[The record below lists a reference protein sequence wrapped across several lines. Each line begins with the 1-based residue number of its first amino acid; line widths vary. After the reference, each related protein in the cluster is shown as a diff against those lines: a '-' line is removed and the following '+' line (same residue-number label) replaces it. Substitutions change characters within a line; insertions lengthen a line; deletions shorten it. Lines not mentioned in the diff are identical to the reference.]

1 MPPQARH
8 YDTPGLMTCDRQGDA
23 PTGSTAFLSW
33 HQISTETSPGSRR
46 DSFQSSA
53 LWFSPAGTGRPGEVS
68 AQRGWRCSRWGLQP
82 PHRTGISAALAGPT
96 AAGKLDSPSRPPVLS
111 FPFTYF
117 VFFFKSQKGFLKPF
131 PGEFE
136 TVWRQSPS
144 QERRPSQASEC
155 GMTIAPTAP
164 LPPSTPASSS
174 LQKGVRGG
182 ERNPVI
188 PQPPRPRPRQD
199 TSHFTEESSEES
211 WLGVQLELS
220 LSPVSGSYVK

>member
-117 VFFFKSQKGFLKPF
+117 VFFLNHKKVFSNPFLGSLKLSGDRVLLRKGDLH
-131 PGEFE
+131 
-136 TVWRQSPS
+136 
-144 QERRPSQASEC
+144 RPQNVA
-155 GMTIAPTAP
+155 
-164 LPPSTPASSS
+164 
-174 LQKGVRGG
+174 
-182 ERNPVI
+182 
-188 PQPPRPRPRQD
+188 
-199 TSHFTEESSEES
+199 
-211 WLGVQLELS
+211 
-220 LSPVSGSYVK
+220 

>member
-1 MPPQARH
+1 MFKVGPP
-8 YDTPGLMTCDRQGDA
+8 A
-23 PTGSTAFLSW
+23 PTQNRHFRCTRWSNCCRKAGLAF
-33 HQISTETSPGSRR
+33 TPT
-46 DSFQSSA
+46 SA
-53 LWFSPAGTGRPGEVS
+53 L
-68 AQRGWRCSRWGLQP
+68 
-82 PHRTGISAALAGPT
+82 
-96 AAGKLDSPSRPPVLS
+96 
-111 FPFTYF
+111 FPLHLLC
-117 VFFFKSQKGFLKPF
+117 FFFKSQKGFLKPF

-164 LPPSTPASSS
+164 LPPSTSASSS

>member
-82 PHRTGISAALAGPT
+82 PHRTGISAALAGVYNDRISGYLGLGSGT
-96 AAGKLDSPSRPPVLS
+96 GIGIGVTGHRKHSGWKKMFLVLIVLW
-111 FPFTYF
+111 FLRHINYQ
-117 VFFFKSQKGFLKPF
+117 KSLKCALKWTCF
-131 PGEFE
+131 I
-136 TVWRQSPS
+136 VLY
-144 QERRPSQASEC
+144 
-155 GMTIAPTAP
+155 
-164 LPPSTPASSS
+164 LP
-174 LQKGVRGG
+174 Q
-182 ERNPVI
+182 
-188 PQPPRPRPRQD
+188 
-199 TSHFTEESSEES
+199 
-211 WLGVQLELS
+211 VQ
-220 LSPVSGSYVK
+220 